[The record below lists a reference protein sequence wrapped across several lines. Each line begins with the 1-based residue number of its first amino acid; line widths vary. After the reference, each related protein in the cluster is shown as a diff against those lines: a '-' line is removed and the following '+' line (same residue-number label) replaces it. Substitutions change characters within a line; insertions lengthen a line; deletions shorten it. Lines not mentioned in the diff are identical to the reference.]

1 MCTPVAFALALT
13 AAGSAAQAAG
23 ARRAAKAMAGARTAE
38 SIRQKGFQ
46 DEANAV
52 VDDSLNK
59 SGKDAT
65 DKGMADAAAQRAAAS
80 DAAVADVRSPI
91 EATGAN
97 LAGDQTANK
106 IMATE
111 GDVAAAKNLGY
122 ATQQGRA
129 KANLL
134 SFNDVTFQNAINNI
148 RAGQKL
154 NTTGNFMRGSAGV
167 LPIEL
172 EAASQKGEGLKTFGN
187 LLSTAGSVVGMGAG
201 AGWWDKAP
209 PELGASIVGE
219 AGKIT
224 APIAA
229 EPGKMLNLTGA
240 DPSLLRLTPGN
251 ILPTTIAPDWDWA
264 RFGSRPTFAP
274 LMPNLKPFKLG
285 K

>member
-1 MCTPVAFALALT
+1 MCNPVIFALALT

-46 DEANAV
+46 DQANAV

-80 DAAVADVRSPI
+80 DAAVADVRAPI

-97 LAGDQTANK
+97 LAGDQTVNAV
-106 IMATE
+106 MASE
-111 GDVAAAKNLGY
+111 GDVAANKNLGY

-148 RAGQKL
+148 KAGQQL
-154 NTTGNFMRGSAGV
+154 NTVGNFMRGSSNV

-172 EAASQKGEGLKTFGN
+172 EAASRQGEGLKTLGTA
-187 LLSTAGSVVGMGAG
+187 LSTAGSVVGMGAG
-201 AGWWDKAP
+201 AGWWNAAP
-209 PELGASIVGE
+209 EVAATPSL
-219 AGKIT
+219 IT
-224 APIAA
+224 AAPVQA
-229 EPGKMLNLTGA
+229 PGQMIDLSGFNLPQGYNGLNF
-240 DPSLLRLTPGN
+240 RLP
-251 ILPTTIAPDWDWA
+251 
-264 RFGSRPTFAP
+264 
-274 LMPNLKPFKLG
+274 KPFKI
-285 K
+285 

>member
-1 MCTPVAFALALT
+1 MCPPAIVALALT

-52 VDDSLNK
+52 VEDSLNK

-65 DKGMADAAAQRAAAS
+65 DKGMAEAAAERAAAS
-80 DAAVADVRSPI
+80 DAAVADVRAPI

-97 LAGDQTANK
+97 LAGDQTVNAV
-106 IMATE
+106 MASE
-111 GDVAAAKNLGY
+111 GDVAANKNLGY

-129 KANLL
+129 KSNLL

-148 RAGQKL
+148 KAGQKL

-172 EAASQKGEGLKTFGN
+172 EAASNKGEGLKTFGN
-187 LLSTAGSVVGMGAG
+187 LLSTAGTVVGMGAG
-201 AGWWDKAP
+201 ADWWKAA
-209 PELGASIVGE
+209 PELGASVAGE

-224 APIAA
+224 APLVA
-229 EPGKMLNLTGA
+229 EPGKMLNLTGFDA
-240 DPSLLRLTPGN
+240 KLLDPNL
-251 ILPTTIAPDWDWA
+251 ILPDTL
-264 RFGSRPTFAP
+264 GSRLFDLKYRNLLKPTP
-274 LMPNLKPFKLG
+274 SPWNLSGTGSIPFKL
-285 K
+285 

>member
-1 MCTPVAFALALT
+1 MCNPVIFALALT

-23 ARRAAKAMAGARTAE
+23 ARKAAKAMAGARTAE

-46 DEANAV
+46 DQANAV

-80 DAAVADVRSPI
+80 DAAVADVRAPR
-91 EATGAN
+91 EATGTN
-97 LAGDQTANK
+97 LAGDQTANAV
-106 IMATE
+106 MASE

-134 SFNDVTFQNAINNI
+134 SFNDVTFNNAINNVK
-148 RAGQKL
+148 AGQKL
-154 NTTGNFMRGSAGV
+154 NTVGNFMRGSSNV

-172 EAASQKGEGLKTFGN
+172 EAASQKGEGLKTLGTM
-187 LLSTAGSVVGMGAG
+187 LSTAGSVVGMGAG
-201 AGWWDKAP
+201 AGWWDAAP
-209 PELGASIVGE
+209 EVAATPSL
-219 AGKIT
+219 IT
-224 APIAA
+224 AAPVQA
-229 EPGKMLNLTGA
+229 PGQMIDLSGFNIQPGYNGLNF
-240 DPSLLRLTPGN
+240 RLPQ
-251 ILPTTIAPDWDWA
+251 
-264 RFGSRPTFAP
+264 
-274 LMPNLKPFKLG
+274 PFKL